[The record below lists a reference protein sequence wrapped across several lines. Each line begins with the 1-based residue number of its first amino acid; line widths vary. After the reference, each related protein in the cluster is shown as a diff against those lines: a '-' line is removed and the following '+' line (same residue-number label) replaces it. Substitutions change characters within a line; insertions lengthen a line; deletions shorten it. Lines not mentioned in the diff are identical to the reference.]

1 MSNTLSRILSIQSA
15 AGGMTAEQV
24 SIDMA
29 TSTKAAE
36 SKREPVEEGC
46 PAWPRAEIIA
56 ALEQGASSKALL
68 LSLQAIAALTGDR
81 AFGAEAQRLAS
92 PAQPAEAWK
101 RAWKTWSRYEEQIR
115 AAGRNG
121 DLDTA
126 HQLFD
131 TAGREVCEI
140 FSGIVPGDIM
150 SEQLALAVYEGLS
163 RAWDEGSAEASS
175 QKAANAP
182 ESA

>member
-1 MSNTLSRILSIQSA
+1 MSTNLSRFLSIQSA
-15 AGGMTAEQV
+15 AGGAITEQV

-29 TSTKAAE
+29 TPTKPTE
-36 SKREPVEEGC
+36 IKREPVEKSC

-68 LSLQAIAALTGDR
+68 LSLQAIVSLTGDR

-101 RAWKTWSRYEEQIR
+101 RAWKTWSRYEDQIR
-115 AAGRNG
+115 AAGRND

-140 FSGIVPGDIM
+140 FSGIIPGDIM

-163 RAWDEGSAEASS
+163 RAWDEGTAESCH
-175 QKAANAP
+175 QKPVNAP
-182 ESA
+182 QSV